1 MNVNDSVLS
10 YAERLNFSL
19 RELYSQNGYQPY
31 RMSKFEDY
39 DLYSRNLDFLVS
51 DRVITFTDLSGKLKA
66 LKPDVT
72 LSIIKNH
79 TDDAT
84 RKLYYNEN
92 VYRVSKGAD
101 GYKEIMQAGVEC
113 IGDVDNALVGESL
126 MLAAKSLELIGR
138 NFVLDVSDLD
148 ILNAAAEQVT
158 DSKHLQDELVK
169 CVSEKNAHGILSLCE
184 DNGVDPA

>member
-1 MNVNDSVLS
+1 MNINDSVLS

-39 DLYSRNLDFLVS
+39 DLYSRNMDFLVS

-148 ILNAAAEQVT
+148 ILKSSA
-158 DSKHLQDELVK
+158 
-169 CVSEKNAHGILSLCE
+169 
-184 DNGVDPA
+184 